1 MRMVDCFIE
10 IFAYVTYLTKPRD
23 NLGDPPF
30 AKVRQEID
38 KMLGR
43 AEEMKIDRNYSDDD
57 IDHAIF
63 ALCAWV
69 DEKILSSTWEGRTQ
83 WLKEPLQRR
92 LYKTAN
98 AGEEFVS
105 RLGSLGPQQREV
117 REVFTYC
124 LSLGFAGPFLG
135 SDGESRLAELRAKNS
150 KQLLGDMDEAKF
162 LGKALFPHAY
172 PVATGEG
179 LVRIEADAGF
189 EPDSRVPAT
198 SSYQL
203 STPSGSAPVLQ
214 VETEAGSSTVE
225 VIRDS
230 LVIGRSL
237 DCSIVVADPLV
248 SRSHARIE
256 RRNQN
261 WYVIDQG
268 SGNGT
273 FVNDQRISESL
284 LSHGDRIRIG
294 KATITFTLPSAFSMG
309 ASGIPGDKTVVMPA
323 ADAAPP
329 PRPPIKPKYVPPRQ
343 AVDTRKK
350 NTRKSWKELSTLN
363 ILLAVAAPV
372 VLIVLFWIYRSVLNK
387 TIIDFFSSTQ

>member
-1 MRMVDCFIE
+1 LYSRSRCH
-10 IFAYVTYLTKPRD
+10 AYGGLLHRD
-23 NLGDPPF
+23 LRLCDLP
-30 AKVRQEID
+30 
-38 KMLGR
+38 
-43 AEEMKIDRNYSDDD
+43 RNYSDVD

-63 ALCAWV
+63 ALCAWI
-69 DEKILSSTWEGRTQ
+69 DEKILSSKWEGRNQ
-83 WLKEPLQRR
+83 WLKELLQRR

-105 RLGSLGPQQREV
+105 RLDRLSPQQREV

-135 SDGESRLAELRAKNS
+135 SDGESRLTDYKVKNS
-150 KQLLGDMDEAKF
+150 KQLLGAMDEARF

-172 PVATGEG
+172 PVATGDG
-179 LVRIEADAGF
+179 LVAIEADADY
-189 EPDSRVPAT
+189 EPESRGQAT
-198 SSYQL
+198 SNYQA
-203 STPSGSAPVLQ
+203 STASGAAPVLQ
-214 VETEAGSSTVE
+214 VETDAGSSTVE

-284 LSHGDRIRIG
+284 LTNGDRIRIG
-294 KATITFTLPSAFSMG
+294 KATITFTLPSAFLSS
-309 ASGIPGDKTVVMPA
+309 SGIPGDKTVVMPTV
-323 ADAAPP
+323 DAASM
-329 PRPPIKPKYVPPRQ
+329 PRPPVKPNYVPPRPK
-343 AVDTRKK
+343 ADTRKK
-350 NTRKSWKELSTLN
+350 NTRKSWKELSTLS

-372 VLIVLFWIYRSVLNK
+372 VLIVLFWIYRSILNK